1 MFISYFTDRVANKCR
16 LYNFEQVGEERA
28 WLKDVLLSD
37 SSSNDSTVDIN
48 GEETVNELLYLHQLK
63 KKYQEKFYK
72 NPKVI
77 HWLLA
82 TKNFY

>member
-1 MFISYFTDRVANKCR
+1 LIFIFNFADRVANKCR
-16 LYNFEQVGEERA
+16 LYNFEQVGQERA

-37 SSSNDSTVDIN
+37 SSSNDSTLENN

-77 HWLLA
+77 
-82 TKNFY
+82 Y